1 MLKQLTV
8 RNFALVTALD
18 IEFAPGLTV
27 ITGESGAGKSI
38 LLSALALVLGERAA
52 TANIRPGAASCEV
65 AADFELNPNGAAW
78 RYLEAR
84 ELMDA
89 HEPNRCLVRR
99 VVAGG
104 RSRTFVNGAPVN
116 LGALQALCEP
126 LGGHLCASTSTVRC
140 WSARCSSPYWMTT
153 RPPAPKR
160 RRCATPIGLWQ
171 TRHSELETALG
182 RAQGN
187 SERLDLL
194 RHQADELKALAVQEG
209 EFEAL
214 TAQRKRLAAAS
225 DIRATVA
232 SHAAALDDD
241 LIPRLARGASDLEA
255 IDDSHP
261 ALAAAQRQLQAARV
275 EAEEALTELRDYYD
289 AVPED
294 TAALAEVDERLD
306 LIHDIA
312 RKHRVAPASLARH
325 AGEVAAELN
334 ALDAGTERL
343 DELQAACRAA
353 ETAYDEAAAK
363 LSKARHRAAPAF
375 AKEVGAAL
383 EELKLPDATLE
394 VEFTPT
400 RNERGLEAAGY
411 LVRTNPQYPPAAL
424 RDIASGGELAR
435 IGLAIEAVAAQR
447 SALPCL
453 VLDEADVGVGGATA
467 DRLGRMLRRLA
478 EHAQVVC
485 VTHAPQVAALG
496 DTHLRVMKSS
506 GSEVVIDRLGT
517 TERVEELAR
526 MLAGRRVTGET
537 RDYARTLLAG
547 AEHPAKADR
556 AAGTAP

>member
-18 IEFAPGLTV
+18 IEFAHGLTV

-104 RSRTFVNGAPVN
+104 RSRAFVNGAPVN

-126 LGGHLCASTSTVRC
+126 LVDIYGQHEHRSLLERSVQLSLLDDYAAAGAQAAAVRD
-140 WSARCSSPYWMTT
+140 AHR
-153 RPPAPKR
+153 
-160 RRCATPIGLWQ
+160 LWQ
-171 TRHSELETALG
+171 TRQGELETALG

-187 SERLDLL
+187 SERIDLL
-194 RHQADELKALAVQEG
+194 RYQADELKALAVQEG

-241 LIPRLARGASDLEA
+241 LIPRLARGASDLGA

-261 ALAAAQRQLQAARV
+261 ALDAAQRQLQAARV

-294 TAALAEVDERLD
+294 AAARAEVDERLD

-312 RKHRVAPASLARH
+312 RKHRVAPANLARH

-353 ETAYDEAAAK
+353 EMAYDEAAAK

-517 TERVEELAR
+517 AERVEELAR

-547 AEHPAKADR
+547 AEHPADAEH
-556 AAGTAP
+556 AAGAVP

>member
-78 RYLEAR
+78 RYLEVR

-104 RSRTFVNGAPVN
+104 RSRAFVNGAPVN
-116 LGALQALCEP
+116 LGDLQALCEP
-126 LGGHLCASTSTVRC
+126 LVDIYGQHEHRSLLERSVQLSLLDDYAAAGAQAAAVRD
-140 WSARCSSPYWMTT
+140 AHR
-153 RPPAPKR
+153 
-160 RRCATPIGLWQ
+160 LWQ
-171 TRHSELETALG
+171 TRQSELETALG
-182 RAQGN
+182 RAQGH
-187 SERLDLL
+187 SERMDLL
-194 RHQADELKALAVQEG
+194 RYQADELKALAVQEG

-232 SHAAALDDD
+232 SHATALDDD

-275 EAEEALTELRDYYD
+275 EAEEALTELRDYFD

-294 TAALAEVDERLD
+294 AAALAEVDERLD
-306 LIHDIA
+306 LIHDVA

-325 AGEVAAELN
+325 AGEVAAELD

-394 VEFTPT
+394 VEFSPT

-506 GSEVVIDRLGT
+506 GSEVAIDRLDVA
-517 TERVEELAR
+517 ERVEELAR
-526 MLAGRRVTGET
+526 MLAGRRVTEET

-547 AEHPAKADR
+547 AERPADAER
-556 AAGTAP
+556 AAGAVP

>member
-104 RSRTFVNGAPVN
+104 RSRAFVNGAPVN
-116 LGALQALCEP
+116 LGDLQALCEP
-126 LGGHLCASTSTVRC
+126 LVDIYGQHEHRSLLERSVQLSLLDDYAAAGAQAAAVRD
-140 WSARCSSPYWMTT
+140 AHR
-153 RPPAPKR
+153 
-160 RRCATPIGLWQ
+160 LWQ
-171 TRHSELETALG
+171 TRQSELETALG
-182 RAQGN
+182 RAQGH
-187 SERLDLL
+187 SERMDLL
-194 RHQADELKALAVQEG
+194 RYQADELKALAVQEG

-232 SHAAALDDD
+232 SHATALDDD

-275 EAEEALTELRDYYD
+275 EAEEALTELRDYFD

-294 TAALAEVDERLD
+294 AAALAEVDERLD
-306 LIHDIA
+306 LIHDVA

-325 AGEVAAELN
+325 AGEVAAELD

-424 RDIASGGELAR
+424 RNIASGGELAR

-506 GSEVVIDRLGT
+506 GSEVAIDRLDAA
-517 TERVEELAR
+517 ERVEELAR
-526 MLAGRRVTGET
+526 MLAGRRVTEET

-547 AEHPAKADR
+547 AEHPADAER
-556 AAGTAP
+556 AASAVP

>member
-27 ITGESGAGKSI
+27 ITGESGTGKSI

-52 TANIRPGAASCEV
+52 TANVRPGAASCEV
-65 AADFELNPNGAAW
+65 AADFELNPRGAAW

-104 RSRTFVNGAPVN
+104 RSRAFVNGAPVN

-126 LGGHLCASTSTVRC
+126 LVDIYGQHEHRSLLERSVQLSLLDDYAAAGAQAAAVRD
-140 WSARCSSPYWMTT
+140 AHR
-153 RPPAPKR
+153 
-160 RRCATPIGLWQ
+160 LWQ
-171 TRHSELETALG
+171 TRQSELETALG

-187 SERLDLL
+187 SERVDLL
-194 RHQADELKALAVQEG
+194 RYQADELKALAVQEG

-232 SHAAALDDD
+232 SHTAALDDD

-294 TAALAEVDERLD
+294 AAAPAEVDERLD

-325 AGEVAAELN
+325 AGEVAAELD

-353 ETAYDEAAAK
+353 EMAYDEAAAK

-383 EELKLPDATLE
+383 EELKLPNATLE

-517 TERVEELAR
+517 AERVEELAR
-526 MLAGRRVTGET
+526 MLAGRRVTEET

-547 AEHPAKADR
+547 AERP
-556 AAGTAP
+556 AGTDRTAGAAP

>member
-65 AADFELNPNGAAW
+65 AADFEMNPNGAAW

-104 RSRTFVNGAPVN
+104 RSRAFVNGAPVN

-126 LGGHLCASTSTVRC
+126 LVDIYGQHEHRSLLERSVQLSLLDDYAAAGAQAAAVRD
-140 WSARCSSPYWMTT
+140 AHR
-153 RPPAPKR
+153 
-160 RRCATPIGLWQ
+160 LWQ

-194 RHQADELKALAVQEG
+194 RYQADELKALAVQEG

-294 TAALAEVDERLD
+294 AAALAEVDERLD
-306 LIHDIA
+306 LIHDVA

-325 AGEVAAELN
+325 AGEVAAELD

-506 GSEVVIDRLGT
+506 GSEVVIDRLNAA
-517 TERVEELAR
+517 ERVEELAR
-526 MLAGRRVTGET
+526 MLAGRRVTEET

-547 AEHPAKADR
+547 AERPPDADR

>member
-52 TANIRPGAASCEV
+52 TANVRPGAASCEV

-104 RSRTFVNGAPVN
+104 RSRAFVNGAPVN

-126 LGGHLCASTSTVRC
+126 LVDIYGQHEHRSLLERSVQLSLLDDYAAAGAQATAVRD
-140 WSARCSSPYWMTT
+140 AHR
-153 RPPAPKR
+153 
-160 RRCATPIGLWQ
+160 LWQ
-171 TRHSELETALG
+171 TRQSELETALG

-194 RHQADELKALAVQEG
+194 RYQADELKALAVQEG

-232 SHAAALDDD
+232 SHTTALDDD

-261 ALAAAQRQLQAARV
+261 ALDAAQRQLQAARV

-294 TAALAEVDERLD
+294 AAALAEVDERLD
-306 LIHDIA
+306 LIHDVA

-325 AGEVAAELN
+325 AGEVAAELD

-506 GSEVVIDRLGT
+506 GSEVVIDHLDAA
-517 TERVEELAR
+517 ERVEELAR
-526 MLAGRRVTGET
+526 MLAGRRVTEET

-547 AEHPAKADR
+547 AERPADADR
-556 AAGTAP
+556 AAGAAP

>member
-104 RSRTFVNGAPVN
+104 RSRAFVNGAPVN

-126 LGGHLCASTSTVRC
+126 LVDIYGQHEHRSLLERSVQLSLLDDYAAAGAQAAAVRD
-140 WSARCSSPYWMTT
+140 AHR
-153 RPPAPKR
+153 
-160 RRCATPIGLWQ
+160 LWQ
-171 TRHSELETALG
+171 TRQGELETALG

-187 SERLDLL
+187 SERMDLL
-194 RHQADELKALAVQEG
+194 RYQADELKALAVQEG

-275 EAEEALTELRDYYD
+275 EAEEALTELRDYFD

-294 TAALAEVDERLD
+294 AAALAEVDERLD
-306 LIHDIA
+306 LIHDVA

-353 ETAYDEAAAK
+353 EMAYDEAAAK
-363 LSKARHRAAPAF
+363 LSKTRHRAAPAF

-517 TERVEELAR
+517 AERVEELAR

-547 AEHPAKADR
+547 AERPPDADR

>member
-52 TANIRPGAASCEV
+52 TANVRPGAASCEV

-104 RSRTFVNGAPVN
+104 RSRAFVNGAPVN

-126 LGGHLCASTSTVRC
+126 LVDIYGQHEHRSLLERSVQLSLLDDYAAAGAQATAVRD
-140 WSARCSSPYWMTT
+140 AHR
-153 RPPAPKR
+153 
-160 RRCATPIGLWQ
+160 LWQ
-171 TRHSELETALG
+171 TRQSELETALG

-194 RHQADELKALAVQEG
+194 RYQADELKALAVQEG

-261 ALAAAQRQLQAARV
+261 ALDAAQRQLQAARV

-294 TAALAEVDERLD
+294 AAALAEVDERLD
-306 LIHDIA
+306 LIHDVA

-506 GSEVVIDRLGT
+506 GSEVVIDRLDVA
-517 TERVEELAR
+517 ERVEELAR
-526 MLAGRRVTGET
+526 MLAGRRVTEET

-547 AEHPAKADR
+547 AERPPDADR

>member
-78 RYLEAR
+78 RYLEVR

-104 RSRTFVNGAPVN
+104 RSRAFVNGAPVN
-116 LGALQALCEP
+116 LGDLQALCEP
-126 LGGHLCASTSTVRC
+126 LVDIYGQHEHRSLLERSVQLSLLDDYAAAGAQAAAVRD
-140 WSARCSSPYWMTT
+140 AHR
-153 RPPAPKR
+153 
-160 RRCATPIGLWQ
+160 LWQ
-171 TRHSELETALG
+171 TRQSELETALG

-187 SERLDLL
+187 SERMDLL
-194 RHQADELKALAVQEG
+194 RYQADELKALAVQEG

-232 SHAAALDDD
+232 SHATALDDD

-275 EAEEALTELRDYYD
+275 EAEEALTELRDYFD

-294 TAALAEVDERLD
+294 AAALAEVDERLD
-306 LIHDIA
+306 LIHDVA

-325 AGEVAAELN
+325 AGEVAAELD

-394 VEFTPT
+394 VEFSPT

-506 GSEVVIDRLGT
+506 GSEVVIDRLDVA
-517 TERVEELAR
+517 ERVEELAR
-526 MLAGRRVTGET
+526 MLAGRRVTEET

-547 AEHPAKADR
+547 AEHPADADR
-556 AAGTAP
+556 AAGAVP

>member
-104 RSRTFVNGAPVN
+104 RSRAFVNGAPVN
-116 LGALQALCEP
+116 LGDLQALCEP
-126 LGGHLCASTSTVRC
+126 LVDIYGQHEHRSLLERSVQLSLLDDYAAAGAQAAAVRD
-140 WSARCSSPYWMTT
+140 AHR
-153 RPPAPKR
+153 
-160 RRCATPIGLWQ
+160 LWQ
-171 TRHSELETALG
+171 TRQSELETALG
-182 RAQGN
+182 RAQGH
-187 SERLDLL
+187 SERMDLL
-194 RHQADELKALAVQEG
+194 RYQADELKALAVQEG

-232 SHAAALDDD
+232 SHATALDDD

-275 EAEEALTELRDYYD
+275 EAEEALTELRDYFD

-294 TAALAEVDERLD
+294 AAALAEVDERLD
-306 LIHDIA
+306 LIHDVA

-325 AGEVAAELN
+325 AGEVAAELD

-394 VEFTPT
+394 VEFSPT

-506 GSEVVIDRLGT
+506 GSEVAIDRLDAA
-517 TERVEELAR
+517 ERVEELAR
-526 MLAGRRVTGET
+526 MLAGRRVTEET

-547 AEHPAKADR
+547 AEHPADAER
-556 AAGTAP
+556 AAGAVP

>member
-104 RSRTFVNGAPVN
+104 RSRAFVNGAPVN

-126 LGGHLCASTSTVRC
+126 LVDIYGQHEHRSLLERSVQLSLLDDYAAAGAQAAAVRD
-140 WSARCSSPYWMTT
+140 AHR
-153 RPPAPKR
+153 
-160 RRCATPIGLWQ
+160 LWQ

-182 RAQGN
+182 RAQGH
-187 SERLDLL
+187 SERIDLL
-194 RHQADELKALAVQEG
+194 RYQADELKALAVQEG

-232 SHAAALDDD
+232 SHTTALDDD

-275 EAEEALTELRDYYD
+275 EAEEALTELRDYFD

-294 TAALAEVDERLD
+294 AAALAEVDERLD

-325 AGEVAAELN
+325 AGEVAAELD

-453 VLDEADVGVGGATA
+453 VLDEADVGVGGTTA

-517 TERVEELAR
+517 AERVEELAR
-526 MLAGRRVTGET
+526 MLAGRRVTEET

-547 AEHPAKADR
+547 AERPTDADR
-556 AAGTAP
+556 AAGAAP

>member
-52 TANIRPGAASCEV
+52 TANVRPGAASCEV

-104 RSRTFVNGAPVN
+104 RSRAFVNGAPVN

-126 LGGHLCASTSTVRC
+126 LVDIYGQHEHRSLLERSVQLSLLDDYAAAGAQATAVRD
-140 WSARCSSPYWMTT
+140 AHR
-153 RPPAPKR
+153 
-160 RRCATPIGLWQ
+160 LWQ

-194 RHQADELKALAVQEG
+194 RYQADELKALAVQEG

-261 ALAAAQRQLQAARV
+261 ALDAAQRQLQAARV

-294 TAALAEVDERLD
+294 AAALAEVDERLD
-306 LIHDIA
+306 LIHDVA

-325 AGEVAAELN
+325 AGEVAAELD

-547 AEHPAKADR
+547 AERPAGADR
-556 AAGTAP
+556 TASAAP

>member
-8 RNFALVTALD
+8 RNFALVKALD

-52 TANIRPGAASCEV
+52 AANIRPGAASCEV
-65 AADFELNPNGAAW
+65 AADFELRPSGAAW

-99 VVAGG
+99 VVGGG
-104 RSRTFVNGAPVN
+104 RSRAFVNDAPVN
-116 LGALQALCEP
+116 VGTLQALCEP
-126 LGGHLCASTSTVRC
+126 LVDIYGQHEHRSLLERSVQLSLLDDYAAAGAQAAAVRD
-140 WSARCSSPYWMTT
+140 AH
-153 RPPAPKR
+153 R
-160 RRCATPIGLWQ
+160 RWQ
-171 TRHSELETALG
+171 THQSELDAALG
-182 RAQGN
+182 RAQG
-187 SERLDLL
+187 SGERADLL
-194 RHQADELKALAVQEG
+194 RYQADELKALAVQEG

-214 TAQRKRLAAAS
+214 TERRKRLAAAS

-232 SHAAALDDD
+232 SHTTLLDDD
-241 LIPRLARGASDLEA
+241 LIPRLARGAGDLEA
-255 IDDSHP
+255 IDDAHP

-275 EAEEALTELRDYYD
+275 EAEEALAELRDYFD

-294 TAALAEVDERLD
+294 AAALAEVDERLD
-306 LIHDIA
+306 LIHDLA

-325 AGEVAAELN
+325 AGEVAAALN
-334 ALDAGTERL
+334 ALHAGTERL
-343 DELQAACRAA
+343 DELQAACQAA
-353 ETAYDEAAAK
+353 ETAYGEAAAQ
-363 LSKARHRAAPAF
+363 LSKARRGAAPAF
-375 AKEVGAAL
+375 AEEVGAAL
-383 EELKLPDATLE
+383 TELQLPDAALE
-394 VEFTPT
+394 VEFTPA
-400 RNERGLEAAGY
+400 RNERGLEAARY

-478 EHAQVVC
+478 ENAQVVC
-485 VTHAPQVAALG
+485 VTHAPQIAALG
-496 DTHLRVMKSS
+496 DTHLRVAKTP
-506 GSEVVIDRLGT
+506 GSDVVIDCLDAA
-517 TERVEELAR
+517 ERVEELAR
-526 MLAGRRVTGET
+526 MLAGRRVTDET

-547 AEHPAKADR
+547 ADQVDG
-556 AAGTAP
+556 AAA

>member
-104 RSRTFVNGAPVN
+104 RSRAFVNGAPVN

-126 LGGHLCASTSTVRC
+126 LVDIYGQHEHRSLLESSVQLSLLDDYAAAGAQAAAVRD
-140 WSARCSSPYWMTT
+140 AHR
-153 RPPAPKR
+153 
-160 RRCATPIGLWQ
+160 LWQ
-171 TRHSELETALG
+171 TRQGELETALG

-187 SERLDLL
+187 SERMDLL
-194 RHQADELKALAVQEG
+194 RYQADELKALAVQEG

-275 EAEEALTELRDYYD
+275 EAEEALTELRDYFD

-294 TAALAEVDERLD
+294 AAALAEVDERLD
-306 LIHDIA
+306 LIHDVA

-343 DELQAACRAA
+343 DELQAACQAA
-353 ETAYDEAAAK
+353 EMAYDEAAAK

-506 GSEVVIDRLGT
+506 GSEVVIDRLDVA
-517 TERVEELAR
+517 ERVEELAR